1 MEELTSTKCG
11 YLDGNSD
18 FILADE
24 LIGSRLPI
32 YGQPMEVVSRS
43 IDGQPIG
50 GQSADKN
57 AGADHSRRM
66 GWKTAI
72 LFKPICKSRGD
83 CENFTSLS
91 DMEVSI
97 IIIVGFRD

>member
-18 FILADE
+18 FILAHE
-24 LIGSRLPI
+24 LIGNRLPI

-50 GQSADKN
+50 GQSADK
-57 AGADHSRRM
+57 M
-66 GWKTAI
+66 PM
-72 LFKPICKSRGD
+72 L
-83 CENFTSLS
+83 
-91 DMEVSI
+91 
-97 IIIVGFRD
+97 IIVGEWDLEDQ